1 MLVCKILA
9 HFFDGREFDNR
20 CCSMNRYL
28 EDMSFLDLT
37 LVKGRMLPDL
47 KDITNKILGKL
58 SVSVCNLQEDHPS
71 SGVYPVFAHGQE
83 LIGMLS
89 VNIRVVFNEKQT
101 SAAKKEDDVM
111 RKKTQCLVPPISS
124 SFEEKKEELVEL
136 EQDSSS
142 SLKLPLYL
150 KASHQPPGCLVQ
162 NLSVGIKQPRNQIV
176 NPFTKSALKNAF
188 LSVSQIEE
196 DSNNNS
202 KEQESSKVHRSVCKK
217 GIVGHGGKS
226 SKRLIK
232 KSAVSRSRM
241 GAKDMEIEKSLQ
253 QQHLGGIANSSDN
266 SKLMASSCDHMK
278 MVKDSEDV
286 ELHNM
291 QQVERLGQDEPRI
304 LCSSLGKTGFR
315 DSQDVTEVGM
325 FDGLEEILEDNV
337 RLFQSSSSSP
347 PRIGCAR
354 SGCIL
359 NLPGRLLPHQ
369 QTPSHLLE
377 IPKTRF
383 GFDPGGVLVPDIPS
397 CSLSTVMNK
406 GVIKDTSFSKSLER
420 KDVSSKG
427 DEVAVSACETAAL
440 PTDRCAAAAASQQQV
455 LLNDV
460 TCCRPLKCPEQLLSN
475 ALKSSKFN
483 QMETNSARVLPSA
496 YTKDDHPS
504 SPPLKSLQK
513 NLCSSHV
520 GNSGMLLDF
529 LLADD
534 DKDVN
539 CNNKVYTPVTPRP
552 PPLIFTSFAVYVVAL
567 GDKCLQKNNRGNA
580 NIHCDKNPFFM
591 SYGRGHIHLQMMTC
605 FSVLNFAS

>member
-232 KSAVSRSRM
+232 KSAVSRSGM
-241 GAKDMEIEKSLQ
+241 GAKDMEVEKSLQ

-291 QQVERLGQDEPRI
+291 QQVERLRQDEPRI

-460 TCCRPLKCPEQLLSN
+460 TCCRPLKCPEQPLSN

-529 LLADD
+529 LLTDD

-552 PPLIFTSFAVYVVAL
+552 PPLIFTAFAVYVVAL